1 MREIVHVQAGQCGN
15 QIGAKVCGKHKLKM
29 DTVNIMDMW
38 GRLAVLMLGSL
49 SARTSHLNWLGCEFS
64 G

>member
-15 QIGAKVCGKHKLKM
+15 QIGVKVCGKHKLKI
-29 DTVNIMDMW
+29 DTINIMDMW

-49 SARTSHLNWLGCEFS
+49 SARTSHLN
-64 G
+64 